1 MHAAF
6 RRPWDSPPPHLL
18 LFVFRSLLQ
27 CSVWQEWM
35 LSLCF
40 INPQNNEEQKIT
52 EMVYAIFRILLYHA
66 IKYEW
71 GGWRVWVDT
80 LSITHSKVS
89 SLYPHTELTHSFVY
103 PSLQTSSISSSVF
116 LFDILPLSFCS
127 KHTHRPAEVSSALNT
142 HNMTVTTSLF
152 LLFNSCQT
160 ESNDHS
166 KQSVLTPISLLSNV
180 TQHNSSNKR
189 ITRHY
194 HLARLLS
201 AEASGVIEPCV
212 PVPIR

>member
-1 MHAAF
+1 MSVHAAF

-18 LFVFRSLLQ
+18 PFVFRSLLQ

-89 SLYPHTELTHSFVY
+89 SLYPRTQSSHTALFILLYKLLPFPRLFFFLTS
-103 PSLQTSSISSSVF
+103 
-116 LFDILPLSFCS
+116 
-127 KHTHRPAEVSSALNT
+127 
-142 HNMTVTTSLF
+142 
-152 LLFNSCQT
+152 
-160 ESNDHS
+160 
-166 KQSVLTPISLLSNV
+166 
-180 TQHNSSNKR
+180 
-189 ITRHY
+189 
-194 HLARLLS
+194 
-201 AEASGVIEPCV
+201 
-212 PVPIR
+212 

>member
-1 MHAAF
+1 MGRLASLGGHPVHHA
-6 RRPWDSPPPHLL
+6 
-18 LFVFRSLLQ
+18 LQ
-27 CSVWQEWM
+27 GQLIIS
-35 LSLCF
+35 
-40 INPQNNEEQKIT
+40 
-52 EMVYAIFRILLYHA
+52 
-66 IKYEW
+66 
-71 GGWRVWVDT
+71 
-80 LSITHSKVS
+80 
-89 SLYPHTELTHSFVY
+89 PHTELTHSFVY

-116 LFDILPLSFCS
+116 LFNILPLSFCS
-127 KHTHRPAEVSSALNT
+127 KHTHRLAEVSSALNT
-142 HNMTVTTSLF
+142 HNMTVTTRLF

-166 KQSVLTPISLLSNV
+166 KQSVLPPMSLLSNV

-189 ITRHY
+189 ITQHY